1 MTTESYRKQL
11 LEEFRRYATLN
22 EKDKAAFIEKSK
34 AESAHKT
41 DGEKALFQDA
51 IFENLA
57 AVKDRLTAIKTQIES
72 RTQQSS
78 QLE

>member
-34 AESAHKT
+34 ADLIGKT
-41 DGEKALFQDA
+41 DEEKALFHDA

-57 AVKDRLTAIKTQIES
+57 AVKDRLAAIKTQIES
-72 RTQQSS
+72 RTQQSAP
-78 QLE
+78 QK

>member
-11 LEEFRRYATLN
+11 LEEFRLYATLN
-22 EKDKAAFIEKSK
+22 EKDKADFLEKSK

-41 DGEKALFQDA
+41 DEEKALFQNA
-51 IFENLA
+51 ILEN
-57 AVKDRLTAIKTQIES
+57 LTAIKHRLSAIKEQLGS
-72 RTQQSS
+72 QLQQSS